1 MEDFRT
7 DNDFQIV
14 DMEMLSIHVNRL
26 TRTHHGIPNLDDFD
40 TEMDRMI
47 WMVQMLYKHPS
58 LQRDS
63 RWRLAFDVLVS
74 HYRDMDIR
82 TQR

>member
-7 DNDFQIV
+7 DDFQIV
-14 DMEMLSIHVNRL
+14 DMEMLSIHCKQIDKDAKGMGL
-26 TRTHHGIPNLDDFD
+26 PNLADDFD

-47 WMVQMLYKHPS
+47 WMVQMLYKNKS

-63 RWRLAFDVLVS
+63 RWRLAEA
-74 HYRDMDIR
+74 
-82 TQR
+82 

>member
-14 DMEMLSIHVNRL
+14 DMEMLSIHCKQIDNDAKAMGL
-26 TRTHHGIPNLDDFD
+26 PNLADDFD

-58 LQRDS
+58 VQRDS
-63 RWRLAFDVLVS
+63 RWSLAAA
-74 HYRDMDIR
+74 
-82 TQR
+82 

>member
-14 DMEMLSIHVNRL
+14 DMEMLSIHCKQIDKDAKAMGL
-26 TRTHHGIPNLDDFD
+26 PNLADDFD
-40 TEMDRMI
+40 T
-47 WMVQMLYKHPS
+47 VQMLYKHPS

-63 RWRLAFDVLVS
+63 RWRLAEA
-74 HYRDMDIR
+74 
-82 TQR
+82 

>member
-14 DMEMLSIHVNRL
+14 DMEMLSIHCKQIDKDAKAMGL
-26 TRTHHGIPNLDDFD
+26 PNLTDDFD

-47 WMVQMLYKHPS
+47 WMVQMLYNRVVMQTS
-58 LQRDS
+58 GR
-63 RWRLAFDVLVS
+63 
-74 HYRDMDIR
+74 
-82 TQR
+82 

>member
-14 DMEMLSIHVNRL
+14 DMEMLSIHCKQIDKDAKAMGL
-26 TRTHHGIPNLDDFD
+26 PNQDDDFD
-40 TEMDRMI
+40 TQMDRMI

-63 RWRLAFDVLVS
+63 RWRLAEA
-74 HYRDMDIR
+74 
-82 TQR
+82 

>member
-14 DMEMLSIHVNRL
+14 DMEMLSIHCKQIDKDAKAMGL
-26 TRTHHGIPNLDDFD
+26 PNLADDFD

-47 WMVQMLYKHPS
+47 LMVQMLYKHPS

-63 RWRLAFDVLVS
+63 RWRLAEA
-74 HYRDMDIR
+74 
-82 TQR
+82 

>member
-7 DNDFQIV
+7 DNDFQII
-14 DMEMLSIHVNRL
+14 DMEILSMHCRQIDKDAKEMGL
-26 TRTHHGIPNLDDFD
+26 PNMADDFD

-63 RWRLAFDVLVS
+63 RWRLAEA
-74 HYRDMDIR
+74 
-82 TQR
+82 

>member
-14 DMEMLSIHVNRL
+14 DMEMLSLHCKQIDADAKAMGL
-26 TRTHHGIPNLDDFD
+26 PNLSDDFD

-47 WMVQMLYKHPS
+47 VWYRCYTNTHRYKGI
-58 LQRDS
+58 RDG
-63 RWRLAFDVLVS
+63 D
-74 HYRDMDIR
+74 
-82 TQR
+82 